1 MASWRD
7 KILIRA
13 PLDRVFA
20 FVDSPSELPTWLPNM
35 VEVRNVIGTGVGQQ
49 YEYTY
54 KMAGLLLRGQSV
66 VVEHEPNE
74 RGLHQIIGTFS
85 AFWEYSV
92 APHED
97 ATVLSL
103 GAEYKVPI
111 PIVGKM
117 AARVAVAQNARAL
130 GLALI
135 NAKEA
140 MEFSG

>member
-1 MASWRD
+1 
-7 KILIRA
+7 
-13 PLDRVFA
+13 VFV

-35 VEVRNVIGTGVGQQ
+35 VEVRKVIGAGVGQQ

-66 VVEHEPNE
+66 VVEHQRNK
-74 RGLHQIIGTFS
+74 RGLHQIIGTFT

-97 ATVLSL
+97 GTVLSL

-111 PIVGKM
+111 PIVGKL
-117 AARVAVAQNARAL
+117 AERVAVEQNARAL

-135 NAKEA
+135 NAKE
-140 MEFSG
+140 MVESSG